1 VNAITLLRLYPRAW
15 RDRYGDEF
23 VAMFGGAPLRASQTI
38 NIISGAIDARFSS
51 DVRAS
56 TSAATVPHSGGMTV
70 IDALRRSCAMK
81 TPTLTTKDHLI
92 SAAVIVVG
100 SALLSVVGI
109 VFRRNG
115 FDATGEFFKS
125 FAFPASLLLSSHATY
140 MKHQSWKAQVV
151 VLEGTMVFVGLICWI
166 ATKI

>member
-1 VNAITLLRLYPRAW
+1 MTAARLLRLYPRAW

-23 VAMFGGAPLRASQTI
+23 VAMFGNAPLRVSQTI

-56 TSAATVPHSGGMTV
+56 TGAATVPTTGGTTV
-70 IDALRRSCAMK
+70 IDALRRSCAVK
-81 TPTLTTKDHLI
+81 SPKLTTRDHMI
-92 SAAVIVVG
+92 SAAIIVAG
-100 SALLSVVGI
+100 SVVLSIVGI

-151 VLEGTMVFVGLICWI
+151 VLEGTMLFVGLICWL